1 MIISPINACPALA
14 RPVTGT
20 GLFNI
25 LSESRTF
32 LFYRPLFNQIAI
44 LRPLAQQLHIDRTL
58 FLRIAEGDGRAFTEL
73 FNLCFEPLK
82 WNALKLLKSEFWAE
96 EIVQEVFTQLWRNRQ
111 QLAAVEA
118 PVAYLYRM
126 TANRSLDRIRRDAL
140 EVRMQYAVNKALHG
154 DPDIFQ
160 ENKYDLKFVERLIS
174 EAIGRLPDQGRRI
187 FELQQKEGL
196 SYQEIAD
203 RLGLSKNTVR
213 NHMVKN
219 LQVIRTYMRQHGEI
233 PVLLFSLWYL
243 F

>member
-1 MIISPINACPALA
+1 
-14 RPVTGT
+14 
-20 GLFNI
+20 
-25 LSESRTF
+25 
-32 LFYRPLFNQIAI
+32 
-44 LRPLAQQLHIDRTL
+44 
-58 FLRIAEGDGRAFTEL
+58 
-73 FNLCFEPLK
+73 K